1 MLLLDLDHL
10 AVNKNWRYLNWK
22 KLKVL
27 KVKKIA
33 IVWESETGGGVN
45 SYLRYL
51 LQSKSFLDKEIVIYT
66 NYQNSGA
73 KSLIN
78 DFKEKKK

>member
-1 MLLLDLDHL
+1 M
-10 AVNKNWRYLNWK
+10 
-22 KLKVL
+22 

-45 SYLRYL
+45 SHLRYL
-51 LQSKSFLDKEIVIYT
+51 LQSKSFLDKEIVIFT

-78 DFKEKKK
+78 DFKEQKK